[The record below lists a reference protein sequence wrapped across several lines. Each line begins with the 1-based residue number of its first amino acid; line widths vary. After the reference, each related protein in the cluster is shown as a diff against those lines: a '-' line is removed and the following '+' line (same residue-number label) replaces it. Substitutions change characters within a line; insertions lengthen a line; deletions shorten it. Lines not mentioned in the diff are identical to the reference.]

1 MTVHERLARL
11 QKDAASGKKLTPVE
25 AQSETLAIINAA
37 KKESLPHLVRMN
49 SLLPMISEA
58 AKEAKQI
65 REDCDQC
72 ADVIRSM
79 LDQEVSRE

>member
-1 MTVHERLARL
+1 MTVNEHLIKL
-11 QKDAASGKKLTPVE
+11 QEDLKAGKKLTPVE

-58 AKEAKQI
+58 ANEAKQI
-65 REDCDQC
+65 RETCDQC

-79 LDQEVSRE
+79 LDQDVIRE